1 MVMNPE
7 KKAKLEAAGWKAGS
21 ADEFLGLTA
30 EESAMLD
37 IRMSLS
43 VALKQRRQEAHL
55 AQLNLA
61 EKIQSSQSRVAK
73 MEACDS
79 SVSIDL
85 LIEAILAT
93 GATPEEI
100 GQYISKGAGPERQNA
115 A

>member
-1 MVMNPE
+1 MALAPN

-21 ADEFLGLTA
+21 ADEFLGLTP

-37 IRMSLS
+37 IRMSLAA
-43 VALKQRRQEAHL
+43 ALKQRRLDAQW
-55 AQLNLA
+55 AQLQLA
-61 EKIQSSQSRVAK
+61 EKINSSQSRVAK

-79 SVSIDL
+79 SVSLDL
-85 LIEAILAT
+85 LIKAILAT

-100 GQYISKGAGPERQNA
+100 GQYISNGTEPKQQRA